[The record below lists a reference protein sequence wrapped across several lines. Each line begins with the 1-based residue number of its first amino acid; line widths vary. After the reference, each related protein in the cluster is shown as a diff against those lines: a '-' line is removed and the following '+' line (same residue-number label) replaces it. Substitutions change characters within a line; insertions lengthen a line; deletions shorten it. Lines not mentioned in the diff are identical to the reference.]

1 MNLHFLSAVLLNGAL
16 GCRGNAMTA
25 LSALKI
31 ALVVFGA
38 AFLLIYPLAII
49 WPSGWAWHSGPAY
62 SNDYYMM
69 IVGVYAVL
77 GLFLIAAAR
86 DPLSNRSLIWFT
98 VVSSLVHGS
107 IMATQS
113 FGMTEGMNHM
123 GHLMGDVPALFA
135 IAAILGVLLWQAKA
149 PAKN

>member
-1 MNLHFLSAVLLNGAL
+1 
-16 GCRGNAMTA
+16 MTA

-38 AFLLIYPLAII
+38 AFLLIYPLSIV
-49 WPSGWAWHSGPAY
+49 WPSGWAWHQGAPF

-77 GLFLIAAAR
+77 GVFLILAAR

-98 VVSSLVHGS
+98 VVSSVVHGA
-107 IMATQS
+107 IMGVQS
-113 FGMTEGMNHM
+113 LDMSEGMNHM
-123 GHLMGDVPALFA
+123 GHLMGDVPALFL
-135 IAAILGVLLWQAKA
+135 IAVILGFLLWRAKA
-149 PAKN
+149 PAAA

>member
-1 MNLHFLSAVLLNGAL
+1 
-16 GCRGNAMTA
+16 MTA

-38 AFLLIYPLAII
+38 AFLLIYPLAMF
-49 WPSGWAWHSGPAY
+49 WPSGWAWHSGAPF

-77 GLFLIAAAR
+77 GVFLILAAR

-98 VVSSLVHGS
+98 VVSSVVHGT
-107 IMATQS
+107 IMGVQS
-113 FGMTEGMNHM
+113 FGMGEGMNHM
-123 GHLMGDVPALFA
+123 GHLVGDVPALFL
-135 IAAILGVLLWQAKA
+135 IAAILGLLLWRAKA
-149 PAKN
+149 PAVA